1 MQITEIR
8 TFDPKFLYKCKHV
21 EPDQKYRRSYKKT
34 YYFNTLLYKTNNKIK
49 FDPP

>member
-21 EPDQKYRRSYKKT
+21 EPDQKYKKT